1 MNRLATFLLVFVIAL
16 SLIASSSCGRQG
28 YVDSQ
33 QKTTTTYIP
42 RGRSHHKR
50 VSKYDYGQGVSFH
63 ATVVES
69 TLADYDYSTP
79 RSNNLHDS
87 GKFQRGGLRRRR

>member
-1 MNRLATFLLVFVIAL
+1 MIRLATFLLVFVIAL

-28 YVDSQ
+28 YVDSER
-33 QKTTTTYIP
+33 KTTTMYIP

-69 TLADYDYSTP
+69 TLVDDYSTP